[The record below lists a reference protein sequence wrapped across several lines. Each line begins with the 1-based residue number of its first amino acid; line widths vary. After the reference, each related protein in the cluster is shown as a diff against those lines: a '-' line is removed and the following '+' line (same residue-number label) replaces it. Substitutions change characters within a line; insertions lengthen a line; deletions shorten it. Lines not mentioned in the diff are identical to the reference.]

1 MNAAISGP
9 DSESCSR
16 VSGLELPGE
25 EGEVYGGLVSA
36 EEEKELNAEYKFK
49 VPQRLKSG
57 PPSKSIVDTSRALS
71 REMAG
76 GEKDV
81 KARTVAKG
89 YKGPDLQGGS
99 VDAPGYAGLR
109 SSHPRVIFLRA
120 FK

>member
-1 MNAAISGP
+1 M
-9 DSESCSR
+9 
-16 VSGLELPGE
+16 
-25 EGEVYGGLVSA
+25 YGGLVRA
-36 EEEKELNAEYKFK
+36 EEERELNAGYKFK
-49 VPQRLKSG
+49 VPQPLKSG

-109 SSHPRVIFLRA
+109 SSHHRVIFLRA